1 MKFTFILS
9 LVRKPNQWL
18 ELMVTSK
25 GKTYD
30 QKAAF
35 GPPTSSWGP
44 RVPVKRV
51 RYISV
56 AATAT
61 STAPVM
67 PKDSLWTT
75 RGRSRHAT
83 ISGLSGL
90 WTSDHSKSSPGHGS
104 QRPLLTFKL
113 LAVKSLIE
121 LSFFLTYES
130 CTEAEPLP
138 RLSVYTPVCLV
149 KNKPSN
155 SSLSRWHTEGAQ

>member
-18 ELMVTSK
+18 ELEVTSK

-35 GPPTSSWGP
+35 GPPTSPWGP
-44 RVPVKRV
+44 HVPVKRV

-75 RGRSRHAT
+75 RGRRHAT

-90 WTSDHSKSSPGHGS
+90 WTSGRCSRSNYS
-104 QRPLLTFKL
+104 QLKASWSCR
-113 LAVKSLIE
+113 
-121 LSFFLTYES
+121 FFS
-130 CTEAEPLP
+130 
-138 RLSVYTPVCLV
+138 RMNRVR
-149 KNKPSN
+149 KPSRFPASQFTRQFASWKISHQIQVYLADMQRAHN
-155 SSLSRWHTEGAQ
+155 NLCASSNTHTQ